1 MRTAQAPTEGNLSM
15 LIATWYTP
23 SHADMAQRFVIDR
36 YKEAGFDEC
45 LFHIAKQT
53 CETATF
59 KQPGWN
65 KCTADKLAWLSGMP
79 ADGEPMLF
87 VDADVAIFRGL
98 AGCCRIILGE
108 RGLNGLGE
116 RLLLQDDYVQ
126 LCSGVMTFRRTQ
138 RMIDFFNL
146 WYQWCVFTRENDQDG
161 LSVLQHVRKQ
171 IGCDEY
177 LVKPTAVVSE
187 LFANWRGLGFTK
199 PWQGEPIDPPE
210 AMVLWHANWCIGVE
224 AKTKMLE
231 QVVAT
236 HEARAAA

>member
-1 MRTAQAPTEGNLSM
+1 MRTAQAPIEVYLPM

-45 LFHIAKQT
+45 LFHVAKQT
-53 CETATF
+53 CPSASF

-65 KCTADKLAWLSGMP
+65 GCTAAKLAWLANMP
-79 ADGEPMLF
+79 ADGEPVLF
-87 VDADVAIFRGL
+87 VDADVALFPGL
-98 AGCCRIILGE
+98 AAGCLDIIETGY
-108 RGLNGLGE
+108 G
-116 RLLLQDDYVQ
+116 RLWMQDDYVQ
-126 LCSGVMTFRRTQ
+126 MCSGVMLFNRTQ
-138 RMIDFFNL
+138 HMIDFFDL
-146 WYQWCVFTRENDQDG
+146 WHKWCVFTNENDQDG
-161 LSVLQHVRKQ
+161 LAVIQHVRKQ
-171 IGCDEY
+171 LNIDYY
-177 LVKPTAVVSE
+177 LIQPYTVDSR

-210 AMVLWHANWCIGVE
+210 TMVLWHANWCIGVE